1 MADLVVSA
9 QNNTIAKISSL
20 SSLLGGHG
28 LSQCWPVIEKRDP
41 VINQVQGIRE
51 PIFRLDFFAIPT
63 RNLPNLILMF

>member
-9 QNNTIAKISSL
+9 QNYTIAKIPPF
-20 SSLLGGHG
+20 LLGGHG
-28 LSQCWPVIEKRDP
+28 LSQCWPVIGKRDP

-51 PIFRLDFFAIPT
+51 PIFRLDFFAILT